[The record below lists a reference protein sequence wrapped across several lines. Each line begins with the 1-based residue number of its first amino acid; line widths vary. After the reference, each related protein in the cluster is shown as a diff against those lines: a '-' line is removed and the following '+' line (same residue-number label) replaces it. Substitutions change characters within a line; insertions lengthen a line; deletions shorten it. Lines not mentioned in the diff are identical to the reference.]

1 MAKKAQLDF
10 GSLDIDTGLDFDFG
24 DFDDSKPRASTKR
37 EVVLDTAGAIGQGM
51 KETILSPDN
60 VRKALKS
67 SLPSGLSSAWD
78 VADNV
83 SGTTASLYDQ
93 AVREVKPG
101 LSQITKKLDNLVPEE
116 SARLKKV
123 TSKLHNLFKEETSN
137 YDSSNQN
144 VEEQGVETML
154 KGVFATQ
161 MEMQDA
167 ERSKDDKETK
177 LRDHIE
183 SKRFGTEVKLFSR
196 MDNNLQRLGEYT
208 VSTNMAFQKKSL
220 ELQFRS
226 YFTLGEML
234 KEAKESSKANKVTL
248 DGILKN
254 TALPEFV
261 KIKES
266 ERFKQIA
273 KDKLWNGLHNRM
285 FGEGTRIQK
294 GLNKLQ
300 EKGKELIEGFKQG
313 IDGGLMMTDAMEQI
327 QEMNQMMEET
337 TGKKKTAWES
347 AGQFGGSFLGNHV
360 LSKISGVVKDR
371 IAGNDKMQRWD
382 QKAARW
388 VENPDE
394 LINMYK
400 NLDQVRDADLDDSLK
415 GKAYTLF
422 GDFLELFQSEK
433 NSTTGDTGHGTEDLI
448 QSSYTDERSRRAQV
462 DVIPGYLA
470 RILREVTVLRTND
483 DSLALTVYDF
493 ETGKFKTQTQLS
505 DDIRESLK
513 RKFKESS
520 LSSAKEVVSKQ
531 FMGEGEGTP
540 EDRATLAQ
548 ALTQITRER
557 GITFDRDGISNSVTY
572 SNLSDKEKS
581 LLDKHVFS
589 KMDGEDLDSEK
600 NKTKLTTGIGLL
612 RKSLPDVEKEIR
624 ERISAGQQ
632 DALEKS
638 GIITVAEDGKSW
650 TLNEDK
656 YYELSKEG
664 TLATSDINKKTNI
677 SKISPKSML
686 EKIKKIGVFNWN
698 YKPGAGP
705 QGHDFQGPMAQDVN
719 KQLGEEAAP
728 DGKKLDLVSMNGANM
743 SAIQGLSEEVDKLKG
758 GKTAGS
764 EDTNY
769 LKQISENTLKLV
781 KMNQQAFRGL
791 KSGKFKGAGVQ
802 QANLTGPSSGVEGV
816 DSVTGF
822 LQTGVA
828 LISKGLT
835 EGVKGVWKGGS
846 KAASIIG
853 DNKENIK
860 DAGKF
865 VFDSLATLVGKG
877 LKLGG
882 DVLFTHLPNLAG
894 QAKRLGGFLSK
905 KFKELVNGAQDLY
918 KEGMDS
924 PVIQASLLK
933 AGYYRDQATGKAITT
948 IDELRKIQ
956 GHVVNHLGEVIVTAE
971 EVAKG
976 LYNSKGEK
984 IRSTTVTL
992 GKALLGAG
1000 MYLGKKAWDSGKHL
1014 FTKGREAFSNI
1025 PGLESLKASASNAL
1039 VGAKDRLAG
1048 MGFGFG
1054 TDKRTFDVLLQI
1066 RDLVSIGKPKKLVE
1080 SILNR
1085 TIGKDVKDDVS
1096 KAGKKWLDS
1105 LNKDKDGESQPRGF
1119 FDWLTGNRKPS
1130 EEAPETPEGSTPGT
1144 PQTNSTGTGGLLGKL
1159 FNKGKEYVQ
1168 QAYGQ
1173 READKNFV
1181 GPVRP
1186 GDAKPMTMAEK
1197 ISHSLFNRFDKAK
1210 GKLKGLATTAG
1221 VGEQMGPPLPELVGP
1236 VKPASW
1242 KDKIQ
1247 SKINAAKESPSGSGS
1262 LIESIVQKVLA
1273 AKEKIAKKEGSE
1285 LVGPAPEMVGPIQ
1298 PTHSSASNYI
1308 RGKLQN
1314 VKERW
1319 GNRNQSVEPQQPEP
1333 TGPAPELVGP
1343 QRPARRGKFGMLM
1356 NGLSA
1361 GKNMVVGAASKLGG
1375 IAGALMPSAETPQQD
1390 TGPKSI
1396 GDRFSGMLN
1405 TGKNQIRGMLK
1416 RKGAKFNDGDG
1427 DGSRDGNTVE
1437 QLKKQE
1443 DEKQQRL
1450 EANKASAEAAA
1461 ERANEGIKYKSSENV
1476 IDTIAKKAGALFD
1489 MMKGGIGGFLETAAS
1504 FLSMDKLKGL
1514 AKGAWAAIKSPI
1526 KTLRSIGTGVKAL
1539 GTAAKVGGVA
1549 STVMRVANV
1558 ARTGLMVGGLAMGG
1572 TGGVL
1577 MSAGA
1582 LALTG
1587 ITTALASPV
1596 VLGALAVAGT
1606 AAVGYY
1612 AYKRFT
1618 RDNLDPWET
1627 LRAMQYGL
1635 PGNSS
1640 SKEYNHVVMNLERY
1654 FLDGKIGYQD
1664 GKAYLLDKK
1673 IDPKEIFSIFSIDTG
1688 DKEAASTLSSWMQK
1702 RFKPF
1707 FLNAVTAMYAVDPKL
1722 GMEDLSK
1729 LKVEQKK
1736 KLLPMVQFLEGPY
1749 NETDNP
1755 FKNLDVL
1762 ATDTEMIKAQ
1772 VVIIEKQLTK
1782 EEGKNEEPRAKFD
1795 KTISDIQKAKAEKDA
1810 AAKAASD
1817 KAMVDKLA
1825 SKSVAEKPLVEK
1837 AGTGVGNQG
1846 GYDTPSPTAGS
1857 TSVATP
1863 MMFDEAKPVGNNA
1876 SMAPAASVMGS
1887 PYLQRAV
1894 YATDSAVATPV
1905 SPSATG
1911 NPVATVAIAPAAST
1925 PVKGVKQVKMSDK
1938 MLRSKQI
1945 INEAAARAGVD
1956 PRYLQIIA
1964 AIESRFDPDARAGT
1978 SSATGLFQFVKKTW
1992 RGMLRDT
1999 GKKYNLGPDTQPT
2012 DPVANSL
2019 MGAEFLKANIRE
2031 LAPVKK
2037 NPSITDLYMAHFM
2050 GGAGARKF
2058 FRTPTDAP
2066 AAKVFPDF
2074 AISNPDIF
2082 WEKRDR
2088 NRPFTIAAVY
2098 QNFENKLKRLAASY
2112 GIEFPTTGSSM
2123 VTGNP
2128 PAPPATG
2135 PKEPPPLPT
2144 VGTTKPMAS
2153 TPPASD
2159 RGGMMNAAA
2168 TPENTTGAKVI
2179 ATGAPPSANPEVKD
2193 FQKNSGLYKQ
2203 PESTTPA
2210 TAVPKDNWQ
2219 SNNQYKQQPNTIPGV
2234 SKPTSTVE
2242 QAVEVKPEPK
2252 KKYPWVIDERPD
2264 DIAVGR
2270 ASNTSKSGEALYGA
2284 MDGVKSTMSQQ
2295 LIVSTE
2301 MRDVLKDRVA
2311 PALEKMLEVL
2321 AGAKSAAPA
2330 TTPTPPSKVA
2340 PTPVRPA
2347 TQSFLDLKR
2356 MA

>member
-1 MAKKAQLDF
+1 MAKKGQLDF
-10 GSLDIDTGLDFDFG
+10 GTLDIDSDLDFDFG
-24 DFDDSKPRASTKR
+24 DFEDSKPEASSKR
-37 EVVLDTAGAIGQGM
+37 EAVIDVAKSVGEGA
-51 KETILSPDN
+51 KASILN
-60 VRKALKS
+60 TENIRKALKS
-67 SLPSGLSSAWD
+67 SLPSGMVGVWD
-78 VADNV
+78 TYDKAA
-83 SGTTASLYDQ
+83 STASALYDQ
-93 AVREVKPG
+93 ASKELKPG
-101 LSQITKKLDNLVPEE
+101 LSTITKKLDNLVPAQ
-116 SARLKKV
+116 STRLKKV
-123 TSKLHNLFKEETSN
+123 TGKLHDMLKVESGDGYSWNHN
-137 YDSSNQN
+137 I
-144 VEEQGVETML
+144 EEQGVSNML

-161 MEMQDA
+161 MEQQTA
-167 ERSKDDKETK
+167 ERDKEDTENK
-177 LRDHIE
+177 LRDRLEENRH
-183 SKRFGTEVKLFSR
+183 SGQMNLFAR

-208 VSTNMAFQKKSL
+208 TSPNMAFQKKSL
-220 ELQFRS
+220 ELQFRT

-234 KEAKESSKANKVTL
+234 KQTKESAKQSKSVL

-273 KDKLWNGLHNRM
+273 KDKLWTGLHNRM
-285 FGEGTRIQK
+285 FGEGTRIDS
-294 GLNKLQ
+294 GLKKLR
-300 EKGKELIEGFKQG
+300 EKGGELIEGIQQG
-313 IDGGLMMTDAMEQI
+313 LEAGVDFSDNMETMAEANDSMA
-327 QEMNQMMEET
+327 EMG
-337 TGKKKTAWES
+337 GKKKTS
-347 AGQFGGSFLGNHV
+347 GNLAGEFIGNLFGKHV
-360 LSKISGVVKDR
+360 LSKVGGVVKQR
-371 IAGNDKMQRWD
+371 IDGNEKLQRWD
-382 QKAARW
+382 QNLSRW
-388 VENPDE
+388 VANPDE
-394 LINMYK
+394 LINSYNEMDSVK
-400 NLDQVRDADLDDSLK
+400 DADLDESLK
-415 GKAYTLF
+415 SKFMQAFGGVLEMFKETENDVAGK
-422 GDFLELFQSEK
+422 
-433 NSTTGDTGHGTEDLI
+433 TGYGTENLLD
-448 QSSYTDERSRRAQV
+448 STYTDERSRRAQV

-483 DSLALTVYDF
+483 DSQALTVYDF
-493 ETGKFKTQTQLS
+493 GTGKFKTQTQLS
-505 DDIRESLK
+505 QDIKDSLK
-513 RKFKESS
+513 KKFKSSS
-520 LSSAKEVVSKQ
+520 LDIVKHATVGQ
-531 FMGEGEGTP
+531 FMGEGEGTA
-540 EDRATLAQ
+540 EEREALGK
-548 ALTQITRER
+548 ALTNLAREK
-557 GITFDRDGISNSVTY
+557 GLTLDKKHIVQTTTY
-572 SNLSDKEKS
+572 SNMSDQEKE
-581 LLDKHVFS
+581 LLEKHVFS
-589 KMDGEDLDSEK
+589 KTEGDSIDSLK
-600 NKTKLTTGIGLL
+600 NKTKLTTSRNLL
-612 RKSLPDVEKEIR
+612 RESMVDIEKDITQ
-624 ERISAGQQ
+624 RIQAGQMEE
-632 DALEKS
+632 LEET
-638 GIITVAEDGKSW
+638 GIITVSADRKTWKINQEKYLEMS
-650 TLNEDK
+650 NEA
-656 YYELSKEG
+656 
-664 TLATSDINKKTNI
+664 TMATSDINKKTGI
-677 SKISPKSML
+677 SKLSPKAML
-686 EKIKKIGVFNWN
+686 EKIKKIGVFNWK
-698 YKPGAGP
+698 YKKGEGP
-705 QGHDFQGPMAQDVN
+705 QDQSFNGPMAQDVN
-719 KQLGEEAAP
+719 KELGEEVAP
-728 DGKKLDLVSMNGANM
+728 GGKKIDLVSMNGANM
-743 SAIQGLSEEVDKLKG
+743 SAIQGLSEEVEKIKG
-758 GKTAGS
+758 GETKVS
-764 EDTNY
+764 EDTDY
-769 LKQISENTLKLV
+769 LKQISANTFKLV
-781 KMNQQAFRGL
+781 QLVEGDGPQSLFRGF
-791 KSGKFKGAGVQ
+791 KMHFGGKASSEAPSTQAAPATTGDPTVKETKETGNGDKGTVVKDTTSLVQ
-802 QANLTGPSSGVEGV
+802 AAIGIL
-816 DSVTGF
+816 
-822 LQTGVA
+822 
-828 LISKGLT
+828 SKGLF
-835 EGVKGVWKGGS
+835 KGS
-846 KAASIIG
+846 KKIAGAAKG
-853 DNKENIK
+853 TTDYVGKKVEDNADNIK
-860 DAGKF
+860 DARRF
-865 VFDSLATLVGKG
+865 ATESLFKLVGKG
-877 LKLGG
+877 LNFGS
-882 DVLFTHLPNLAG
+882 DVLFKYVPNAV
-894 QAKRLGGFLSK
+894 GGISNLFKSMSQQFK
-905 KFKELVNGAQDLY
+905 KLVNGAQDLY

-924 PVIQASLLK
+924 PVIQAQLMKS
-933 AGYYRDQATGKAITT
+933 GYYIDQATGKPIYT
-948 IDELRKIQ
+948 IDELRAIK
-956 GHVVNHLGEVIVTAE
+956 GHVVNHLGEVVVTAE
-971 EVAKG
+971 DVARG
-976 LYNSKGEK
+976 LYNSKGDK
-984 IRSTTVTL
+984 IQSTALTL
-992 GKALLGAG
+992 GRMAAGLGMWA
-1000 MYLGKKAWDSGKHL
+1000 GKKAWDT
-1014 FTKGREAFSNI
+1014 TKNLSDKGLEAYKNI
-1025 PGLESLKASASNAL
+1025 PGIDAIKGHVSNAL
-1039 VGAKDRLAG
+1039 TGFKDRT
-1048 MGFGFG
+1048 FGAAFG
-1054 TDKRTFDVLLQI
+1054 GRKKTLDVLIQI
-1066 RDLVSIGKPKKLVE
+1066 RDLVSIGKPKKLVD

-1085 TIGKDVKDDVS
+1085 TLGKEGKDGDDKKSSKSWMDILKKDDG
-1096 KAGKKWLDS
+1096 GKGGVTNVINNILDTKGGEGGS
-1105 LNKDKDGESQPRGF
+1105 QGPQGPSSTTQSSGIGGMLLNG
-1119 FDWLTGNRKPS
+1119 
-1130 EEAPETPEGSTPGT
+1130 
-1144 PQTNSTGTGGLLGKL
+1144 
-1159 FNKGKEYVQ
+1159 FNKARELFQPKKEPGK
-1168 QAYGQ
+1168 
-1173 READKNFV
+1173 DNPNFV
-1181 GPVRP
+1181 GP
-1186 GDAKPMTMAEK
+1186 
-1197 ISHSLFNRFDKAK
+1197 H
-1210 GKLKGLATTAG
+1210 
-1221 VGEQMGPPLPELVGP
+1221 LPELVGP
-1236 VKPASW
+1236 VKPLTLQDQV
-1242 KDKIQ
+1242 K
-1247 SKINAAKESPSGSGS
+1247 GS
-1262 LIESIVQKVLA
+1262 LDQAKRSLPGITSLVENIVQKTLS
-1273 AKEKIAKKEGSE
+1273 AKDKLVKKDT
-1285 LVGPAPEMVGPIQ
+1285 LEMVGPPLPDMVGPQRPGSISRATSFIQ
-1298 PTHSSASNYI
+1298 E
-1308 RGKLQN
+1308 KLLN
-1314 VKERW
+1314 NKGRAPEAT
-1319 GNRNQSVEPQQPEP
+1319 SQPEP

-1427 DGSRDGNTVE
+1427 DGSRDGNAVE

-1514 AKGAWAAIKSPI
+1514 AQGAWAAIKNPI
-1526 KTLRSIGTGVKAL
+1526 KTLRGIGTGVKAL

-1606 AAVGYY
+1606 AAAGYY

-1688 DKEAASTLSSWMQK
+1688 DKEAASTLSGWLQK

-1722 GMEDLSK
+1722 GLEDLSK

-1749 NETDNP
+1749 NETDSP

-1762 ATDTEMIKAQ
+1762 GTDTEMIKAQ
-1772 VVIIEKQLTK
+1772 VAIIEKQLTK
-1782 EEGKNEEPRAKFD
+1782 EEGKNEKPSDKFD

-1846 GYDTPSPTAGS
+1846 GYNTPSPTAGS

-2159 RGGMMNAAA
+2159 RGGMMNAVA

-2210 TAVPKDNWQ
+2210 TTVQKDNWQ